1 MSFRKN
7 IPPNASVAMPSN
19 KGRLS
24 APAAEKNAG
33 PITELVKEFAPEK
46 GKALEIASGT
56 GQHIVKLAA
65 ATPHLD
71 WQPSEIDQLRIASIE
86 AWCKED
92 NFANVRPPIILDA
105 TEIGWSSKFNCQK
118 FILLV
123 NLIHLISEDEAKI
136 LISEMSSAL
145 SPGGRSIIYGPFK
158 RNGELSSAGDQT
170 FHQSLTEAD
179 PEIGYKNDV
188 WMTSQLKKAELEL
201 LKVALMPANNLAF
214 ISEKPRTYKRYD

>member
-7 IPPNASVAMPSN
+7 IPPNASVAIQSHN
-19 KGRLS
+19 GRLS

-56 GQHIVKLAA
+56 GQHIAKLAVA
-65 ATPHLD
+65 KPHLN

-86 AWCKED
+86 AWCKND

-105 TEIGWSSKFNCQK
+105 TEIGWSSKFNHQK

-123 NLIHLISEDEAKI
+123 NLIHLISEDETKI
-136 LISEMSSAL
+136 LISEISSAL
-145 SPGGRSIIYGPFK
+145 LPGGRSIIYGPFK
-158 RNGELSSAGDQT
+158 RSGKLTSAGDQT
-170 FHQSLTEAD
+170 FHQSLIKAD

-188 WMTSQLKKAELEL
+188 WMTAQLKTAKLEL

-214 ISEKPRTYKRYD
+214 ISQKP